1 MTINVIPGTALV
13 TGASSGIGAVYAEK
27 LARRGFDLVL
37 VGRNAER
44 LSTLAKTIT
53 AEAGR
58 KVDVLASDLADGV
71 GISEVECRLREDSSL
86 TLLVNNAGL
95 AVSGPLTRADPQALA
110 DMLTVNVLALT
121 RLAAAGGAAFAG
133 RKRGAVVN
141 LASTLAFMDMPQ
153 MAAYAASKAYVLSF
167 SMSLHLEL
175 APLGVQVQAV
185 LPGLTRTP
193 MIGNGAGLPPEQ
205 VMEVDDLVE
214 AALTGF
220 DRKELVTIPSLEATS
235 RYEDWAA
242 ARAALQPFLSA
253 AVSAPR
259 YAA

>member
-1 MTINVIPGTALV
+1 MISHLVPGKALV

-37 VGRNAER
+37 VGRSADR
-44 LSTLAKTIT
+44 LSALAKTIIADT
-53 AEAGR
+53 GR
-58 KVDVLASDLADGV
+58 KVEVLAADLADGA
-71 GISEVECRLREDSSL
+71 GIAKVESRLRADSSL

-95 AVSGPLTRADPQALA
+95 AAVGPLTQAEPKAVA

-121 RLAAAGGAAFAG
+121 RLAAAGGAAFAS

-141 LASTLAFMDMPQ
+141 MASAMAFLDLPHT
-153 MAAYAASKAYVLSF
+153 AAYASSKAYVLNF
-167 SMSLHLEL
+167 SLSLDLEL
-175 APLGVQVQAV
+175 APLGVQVQVV
-185 LPGLTRTP
+185 LPGYTRTP
-193 MIGNGAGLPPEQ
+193 MIGDGVGLPPEM

-214 AALTGF
+214 ASLTGF
-220 DRKELVTIPSLEATS
+220 DRKELVTIPSLEVTS

-242 ARAALQPFLSA
+242 ARTALQPFLSL

-259 YAA
+259 YLV

>member
-1 MTINVIPGTALV
+1 MTSNLVPGTALV
-13 TGASSGIGAVYAEK
+13 TGASSGIGTVYAEK

-44 LSTLAKTIT
+44 LSTLARTIA
-53 AEAGR
+53 AETGR
-58 KVDVLASDLADGV
+58 KAEVLPADLAGAG
-71 GISEVECRLREDSSL
+71 GIALVEARLREDSSL

-95 AVSGPLTRADPQALA
+95 ADVGPLTQADPKAVLE
-110 DMLTVNVLALT
+110 MLTVNVLALT
-121 RLAAAGGAAFAG
+121 QLAAAGGAAFAS

-141 LASTLAFMDMPQ
+141 LASAMAFIDTPHT
-153 MAAYAASKAYVLSF
+153 AAYAASKAYVLNF
-167 SMSLHLEL
+167 SLSLDLEL
-175 APLGVQVQAV
+175 ALSGVQVQAV
-185 LPGLTRTP
+185 LPGYTRTP

-220 DRKELVTIPSLEATS
+220 DRRELVTIPSLEAMPL
-235 RYEDWAA
+235 YEDWAA
-242 ARAALQPFLSA
+242 ARTALQPFLSLA
-253 AVSAPR
+253 MSAPR